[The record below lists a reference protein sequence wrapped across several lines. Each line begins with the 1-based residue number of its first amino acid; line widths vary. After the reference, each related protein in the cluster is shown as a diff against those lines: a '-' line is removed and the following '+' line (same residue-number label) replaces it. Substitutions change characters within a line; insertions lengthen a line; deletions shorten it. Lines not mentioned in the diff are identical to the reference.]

1 MEIGE
6 IEVWLFNTVVVVDF
20 VDDDDNNDDDI
31 ESDDVEDGKEVDVD
45 LIAVGGESVVVDVFV
60 VVVRDGDVVNDTA
73 KDGDVV
79 VFDVVNV

>member
-1 MEIGE
+1 M
-6 IEVWLFNTVVVVDF
+6 FNTVVVVDF
-20 VDDDDNNDDDI
+20 VDDDDDDDDI

-73 KDGDVV
+73 
-79 VFDVVNV
+79 

>member
-31 ESDDVEDGKEVDVD
+31 ESDDVENGTEVDVD

-73 KDGDVV
+73 QDGDVV

>member
-20 VDDDDNNDDDI
+20 DDDNNDDDI

-73 KDGDVV
+73 QDGDVV